1 MLNKNTPILFALL
14 LIVNTNGFA
23 AKISKPSDHLLTQS
37 TTPNLVTILPAPPKE
52 SDPIFA
58 ADEAAY
64 KLGYGYKDTKRWETA
79 RLDSLLDYKNWS
91 NVMPLAKR
99 FDDAFGMT
107 ISPKTTPYTYRILQE
122 IVWDQHLF
130 TVPVKEHYQRQR
142 PFVRY
147 QHSSCNK
154 QDDPILIIDG
164 SYPSGHTTIGWA
176 TALALAEINPKR
188 SVEILQRGYD
198 YGESRVICG
207 AHWNSDVQAGRLIGG
222 IMIARLN
229 AEPTFRDWV
238 TAAQKEVGYRRSN
251 YTLAK

>member
-1 MLNKNTPILFALL
+1 MVIKIIQILCALL
-14 LIVNTNGFA
+14 LTVSTSGLAVIHLN
-23 AKISKPSDHLLTQS
+23 PEDRLLTPS
-37 TTPNLVTILPAPPKE
+37 TTPNLVTLLPAPPKE
-52 SDPIFA
+52 DDPAFN
-58 ADEAAY
+58 ADKAAY
-64 KLGYGYKDTKRWETA
+64 KRGYGYKDTKRWETA

-122 IVWDQHLF
+122 IVWDHVLF
-130 TVPVKEHYQRQR
+130 TLPVKEHYQRQR

-154 QDDPILIIDG
+154 QDDPFLITDG

-198 YGESRVICG
+198 YGESRIICA
-207 AHWNSDVQAGRLIGG
+207 AHWKSDVQAGRLVGS

-229 AEPTFRDWV
+229 AEPTFRDWI
-238 TAAQKEVGYRRSN
+238 TAAQKEV
-251 YTLAK
+251 AK